1 LRVKSTFVLHAS
13 AVALAI
19 TLAPAGLAFAK
30 QGGKPYAK
38 LGNWQVQKLPGYCVA
53 QASFDGDR
61 ALRISAGGNGV
72 SSFGFMGMGTANFKK
87 SKLTFKFNN
96 NPHKATREAVPR
108 ANQAE
113 DGGAPWAI
121 VVDPA
126 NEPSHAGDWATAKS
140 ITFNYWVGHEQLSET
155 FDIRG
160 IDKAWEKVW
169 ACSGG

>member
-1 LRVKSTFVLHAS
+1 MRAQAISVLNAS
-13 AVALAI
+13 ALALAI
-19 TLAPAGLAFAK
+19 TLVPAGSAFAK
-30 QGGKPYAK
+30 LGGKPYAK
-38 LGNWQVQKLPGYCVA
+38 VGNWQVQKMPGYCVA
-53 QASFDGDR
+53 QAGFDGDL
-61 ALRISAGGNGV
+61 AFRISAAGNGV

-87 SKLTFKFNN
+87 SKLTFRFNN
-96 NPHKATREAVPR
+96 NPNKFTRDAVPR

-155 FDIRG
+155 YDLRG